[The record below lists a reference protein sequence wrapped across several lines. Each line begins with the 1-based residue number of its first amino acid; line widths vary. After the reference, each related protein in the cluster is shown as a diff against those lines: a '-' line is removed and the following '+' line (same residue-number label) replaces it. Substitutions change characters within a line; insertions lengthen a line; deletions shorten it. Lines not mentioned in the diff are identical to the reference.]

1 MARSD
6 GHGDAVPLQRNF
18 RVIALGCVAENA
30 EGQPG
35 DGGNHSDP
43 ANIARDA
50 PDRSIVLQDSP
61 LREQHAPIVFAAAKK
76 RERLIA
82 GVGHVGAYI
91 RKVFEKPERRK
102 GKSGGLT
109 SKEEIRRAEER
120 HEELPEGSAKNHYGF
135 AEPTEKEVPALVNHQ
150 IDVIEEEKP
159 ATVQCRVQEKEH
171 IEAEPADSCE
181 TGVRLPYTDAIFEK
195 RHKPQ
200 RNKDEPAAKE
210 FRTRK
215 LPSART
221 YLMDSWSVRPAQPQ
235 GLKPLKWG
243 HFSAW
248 LKPCPDGIHL

>member
-1 MARSD
+1 MWGAARRGGRLLYPDGRVGD

-18 RVIALGCVAENA
+18 RGVTLGCVVEDA

-61 LREQHAPIVFAAAKK
+61 LPEQHAPIVFTAAKK

-102 GKSGGLT
+102 GKSGSFT

-120 HEELPEGSAKNHYGF
+120 HEELPKGSAKNHYGF
-135 AEPTEKEVPALVNHQ
+135 AKPTEKQVPALVNHQ

-159 ATVQCRVQEKEH
+159 AAFQSGVQEKKG
-171 IEAEPADSCE
+171 IETNPANSSG
-181 TGVRLPYTDAIFEK
+181 TGNRLPYTEAIFEK
-195 RHKPQ
+195 RHRLQ
-200 RNKDEPAAKE
+200 RSKSRFSRVLKKRCRLS
-210 FRTRK
+210 F
-215 LPSART
+215 
-221 YLMDSWSVRPAQPQ
+221 PAQRGTYFFKKVRKSRFLGQTP
-235 GLKPLKWG
+235 P
-243 HFSAW
+243 SE
-248 LKPCPDGIHL
+248 